1 MKEKKHILITGGS
14 GMIGKELLKKLA
26 AEGKYETA
34 ILSRSPEKQNGKA
47 FYWNYKEGEI
57 DSEAIQFADIII
69 HLAGENISRKRWT
82 KKQKQRIK
90 DSRVKST
97 QLLLGAIK
105 KAGKKP
111 ELIVSA
117 SAIGFYGS
125 FNSEKIL
132 TEEDS
137 AGNDFLA
144 ETVVEWE
151 KAVDAFKTIAVPTI
165 KLRLGV
171 VLSPK
176 GGLLKKLR
184 TIIQS
189 GFSSALG
196 SGKQY
201 VPWIALEDAARMFL
215 FVIEQGKLNEVYNA
229 VAPQHITNYQLMKTL
244 AKKANKGFFMPKI
257 PAFVLRL
264 VFGEKAIILLKG
276 SRVSSEKIQKQGFE
290 FKKPELEKIDYRG

>member
-14 GMIGKELLKKLA
+14 GMIGKELLKQLA
-26 AEGKYETA
+26 AEGKHETA

-57 DSEAIQFADIII
+57 DAEAIKFADIII

-82 KKQKQRIK
+82 KKQKQHIK

-97 QLLLGAIK
+97 QLLLDAIK

-111 ELIVSA
+111 DLIVSA

-125 FNSEKIL
+125 FNGEEIL

-151 KAVDAFKTIAVPTI
+151 KTVDAFKTIAVPTI

-171 VLSPK
+171 VLSSK
-176 GGLLKKLR
+176 GGLLKELR
-184 TIIQS
+184 AIIQS

-196 SGKQY
+196 NGKQY

-215 FVIEQGKLNEVYNA
+215 FVIEHGKQNEVYNA

-244 AKKANKGFFMPKI
+244 AKKSKKGFFMPKI

-264 VFGEKAIILLKG
+264 VFGEKSIILLKG
-276 SRVSSEKIQKQGFE
+276 SRISSEKIQKQGFE
-290 FKKPELEKIDYRG
+290 FKKPELEKIDYIG